1 MRFYGGII
9 LPMALLLSAC
19 DTPELAPNAAGEA
32 SIARGRAAA
41 VKLGCGACHA
51 MPGIDWPRG
60 RVGPSLDGFA
70 DRGLIAGKLPNRPD
84 TLARFVRDAP
94 ALVPGTGMPAIA
106 MSDDDAS
113 DLAAWL
119 SSRDAR

>member
-1 MRFYGGII
+1 
-9 LPMALLLSAC
+9 MALLLSAC

-41 VKLGCGACHA
+41 AKLGCGACHA

-60 RVGPSLDGFA
+60 RVGPSLNGFA
-70 DRGLIAGKLPNRPD
+70 DRGLIAGKLPNRLD
-84 TLARFVRDAP
+84 ILARFVRDAP
-94 ALVPGTGMPAIA
+94 ALVPGTGMPAIT

-119 SSRDAR
+119 SSLDAR